1 MAWSIEYDPRA
12 LKDLKELDRAAQ
24 REILDYIDG
33 LIADA
38 ADPRDFGK
46 PLRKSKFGLW
56 RYRVR
61 DYRILCEIQESQLVV
76 LVVAVGISA
85 RFTTTERGDSY
96 GAPRN
101 RRISRVRRSPWSVAK
116 IACA

>member
-1 MAWSIEYDPRA
+1 LAWSIEYDPRA

-61 DYRILCEIQESQLVV
+61 DYRILCEIQETRLVV
-76 LVVAVGISA
+76 LVVAVGHRSSVYGDWA
-85 RFTTTERGDSY
+85 RGFLTASQEIAG
-96 GAPRN
+96 
-101 RRISRVRRSPWSVAK
+101 SRA
-116 IACA
+116 